1 MTEGE
6 NRSDMF
12 SQQRA
17 QRLRRR
23 REGHE
28 QSNSNTMMSSEK
40 SDYVEGERTK
50 EAIWTVTEFNTS
62 SEKGD
67 YT

>member
-17 QRLRRR
+17 QRLGRRRERDLSNRQQQNDEQREEPSERLRRR
-23 REGHE
+23 RERDM
-28 QSNSNTMMSSEK
+28 NN
-40 SDYVEGERTK
+40 
-50 EAIWTVTEFNTS
+50 
-62 SEKGD
+62 
-67 YT
+67 